1 MIKGFVSHINIINEG
16 EKEAVIVL
24 ENQKNYVIPMEML
37 PRNVEIDDFII
48 IDNGKVIIDPNSDDL
63 KEQILQ
69 SLQEQMK

>member
-1 MIKGFVSHINIINEG
+1 
-16 EKEAVIVL
+16 
-24 ENQKNYVIPMEML
+24 MEML

-63 KEQILQ
+63 KEQIFK